1 MKTRATRPT
10 TLKGLR
16 RKEGQRDRGT
26 EGQKRRGKWPS
37 FEITRL
43 GLSVVLADLAYRL
56 KCIVGIG
63 LVLVWN
69 PGSGPCTCVG
79 GCRVSSGE

>member
-1 MKTRATRPT
+1 MYIWTGHDPSRADCGYGVRVNEGGNTRGTRPT

-43 GLSVVLADLAYRL
+43 GLSVVVADLA
-56 KCIVGIG
+56 
-63 LVLVWN
+63 
-69 PGSGPCTCVG
+69 
-79 GCRVSSGE
+79 